1 MKTINTI
8 LICAWK
14 DSPRGHTTA
23 RPRANES
30 A

>member
-1 MKTINTI
+1 MNTINTI
-8 LICAWK
+8 LICVCK
-14 DSPRGHTTA
+14 DSPRGHTTS